1 MKDLRANAKLNREPL
16 KSNFRL
22 SMKNQITKDMTIA
35 QILGNWPE
43 KGQKLAQEMASR
55 GLNCV
60 GCGAST
66 WETLEA
72 GMLSH
77 GMEIA
82 EIESLVERLN
92 EILAE
97 ELDKTTIT
105 VTKRAAKKFKEI
117 ASEEGVPEC
126 ALRLGD
132 RPGGCSGFEYVLEFS
147 EELAPNDILF
157 TSNGVDVH
165 VDKDS
170 LPRLL
175 GCEVDFV
182 DGLNSSGFKISNP
195 NVKASCS
202 CGSSQTY

>member
-1 MKDLRANAKLNREPL
+1 MTE
-16 KSNFRL
+16 
-22 SMKNQITKDMTIA
+22 QITKEMTIA
-35 QILGNWPE
+35 SILGKWPE
-43 KGQKLAQEMASR
+43 KGQKLAQEMASW

-77 GMEIA
+77 GMQPNQVEG
-82 EIESLVERLN
+82 LVSRLN
-92 EILAE
+92 EILHQK
-97 ELDKTTIT
+97 LDPTTIT
-105 VTKRAAKKFKEI
+105 VTPRAASKFKQI
-117 ASEEGVPEC
+117 AEEEGLASA

-132 RPGGCSGFEYVLEFS
+132 RPGGCSGFEYLLEFS
-147 EELAPNDILF
+147 EALGPNDVLF
-157 TSNGVDVH
+157 SSNGVDVH

-170 LPRLL
+170 LSRLL
-175 GCEVDFV
+175 GCEIDFL